1 MKEPYVRKH
10 YNRKEKG
17 TAAENGAVQYLSS
30 SGYMILERNWRC
42 RTGEL
47 DIIAEREDCIVVV
60 EVRSRSGELL
70 QGTPEE
76 SVNARKINQVR
87 NTTQVYLHMK
97 GYEERR
103 VSFDVISVLLN
114 DDLSLAS
121 LSHIREAF

>member
-87 NTTQVYLHMK
+87 STTQVYLHMK

-103 VSFDVISVLLN
+103 ISFDVISVLLN

>member
-17 TAAENGAVQYLSS
+17 TVAENGAVQYLSS

>member
-1 MKEPYVRKH
+1 MKEPYARKY

-17 TAAENGAVQYLSS
+17 AAAENGAVQYLSS

-87 NTTQVYLHMK
+87 STTQVYLHMK

>member
-17 TAAENGAVQYLSS
+17 AAAENGAVQYLSS

-87 NTTQVYLHMK
+87 STTQVYLHMK

>member
-17 TAAENGAVQYLSS
+17 AAAENGAVQYLSS

-87 NTTQVYLHMK
+87 STTQVYLHMK

-103 VSFDVISVLLN
+103 ISFDVISVLLN

>member
-1 MKEPYVRKH
+1 MKEPYARKH

-17 TAAENGAVQYLSS
+17 AAAENGAVQYLSS

>member
-87 NTTQVYLHMK
+87 STTQVYLHMK

>member
-17 TAAENGAVQYLSS
+17 AAAENGAVQYLSS

-47 DIIAEREDCIVVV
+47 DIIAEREYCIVVV

-87 NTTQVYLHMK
+87 STTQVYLHMK

>member
-1 MKEPYVRKH
+1 MKEPYVRKY

-17 TAAENGAVQYLSS
+17 AAAENGAVQYLSS

-87 NTTQVYLHMK
+87 STTQVYLHMK